1 MQNHFHSSLK
11 LPAVKTEVR
20 SSSNKKNDFHS
31 PAQPKC
37 WGMNACHTHVQVNN
51 SADDEML
58 FLIIKDLWKLKMK
71 FVLIDLLAKNGWRTQ
86 KYSSFLINI

>member
-1 MQNHFHSSLK
+1 MLLCRTIFTSIF
-11 LPAVKTEVR
+11 KTTCCENR
-20 SSSNKKNDFHS
+20 GEELFEQKNDFHS

-58 FLIIKDLWKLKMK
+58 FLIIKDL
-71 FVLIDLLAKNGWRTQ
+71 
-86 KYSSFLINI
+86 